1 MPTAGYIPLALSM
14 EAPDRLTE
22 LARREIDWEGWE
34 ALIRRNGITIDRP
47 HGTRHPAH
55 PSIIYPM
62 DYGYVNGTSATDGED
77 LDVFRGTAGTGLA
90 GAILSVDH
98 RKGDRE
104 FKLLFDCSP
113 EEIYLANGFINFDRC
128 LMEGVLVLRKPMAD
142 LWKEVA
148 SFCAG

>member
-1 MPTAGYIPLALSM
+1 M

-22 LARREIDWEGWE
+22 LARREIDWERWE

-62 DYGYVNGTSATDGED
+62 DYGYVNGTRATDGED

-113 EEIYLANGFINFDRC
+113 EEIYLANGFINFDRS
-128 LMEGVLVLRKPMAD
+128 LMEGILVLRKPMAD

>member
-1 MPTAGYIPLALSM
+1 M

-22 LARREIDWEGWE
+22 LARREIDWERWE
-34 ALIRRNGITIDRP
+34 ALIRTNGITIDRP
-47 HGTRHPAH
+47 HGARHPSH

-77 LDVFRGTAGTGLA
+77 LDVFRGTARTGLA
-90 GAILSVDH
+90 GAIVSVDH

-104 FKLLFDCSP
+104 FKLLYDCSP
-113 EEIYLANGFINFDRC
+113 EEIYLANGFINFDRS

-142 LWKEVA
+142 LWKGY
-148 SFCAG
+148 SD